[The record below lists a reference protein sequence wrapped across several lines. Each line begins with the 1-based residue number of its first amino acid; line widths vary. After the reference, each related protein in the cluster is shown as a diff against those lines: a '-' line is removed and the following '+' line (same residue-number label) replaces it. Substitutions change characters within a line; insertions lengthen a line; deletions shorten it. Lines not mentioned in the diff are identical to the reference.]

1 MVLIMSEQAVDLPV
15 ILVVDDS
22 KVIRH
27 AASKMLCKGYSVLEA
42 VDGLDAWEQ
51 LQQNSEISVVFTDLS
66 MPNMDGMELLGNIR
80 SSDEEHI
87 LSMPVIILTGQGD
100 TEDTK
105 QQVFDKGATDFIAK
119 PFESIELLSRAKSY
133 AKLSRKVVEL
143 EKKTGYDKL
152 TGLYN
157 VSSFEEAGVK
167 SLSFSLRHKLHMTTA
182 YFEINDFQQIY
193 LSYGKNV
200 AQQILLTVSERLN
213 KSMRSEDIAARIG
226 VAKFAVLL
234 PMTSQV
240 KSLVV
245 ISRIREAINNLVF
258 ETGSEKIRASLSA
271 GFSSIVHEN
280 AVSFDE
286 LMNQSDDALL
296 RALGKSAGEKV
307 VGYVEEKVVEE
318 PEVSKEMLDEAIQS
332 VIDGN
337 YYQINDT
344 MLQLLKKKL
353 TPFFE
358 YIANHTSD
366 VKKSGS

>member
-1 MVLIMSEQAVDLPV
+1 MSDQAVDLPV

-22 KVIRH
+22 KVIRR
-27 AASKMLCKGYSVLEA
+27 AATKMLGEGYSVIEA
-42 VDGLDAWEQ
+42 VDGLDAWQQ
-51 LQQNSEISVVFTDLS
+51 LQQNNEISVVFTDLS
-66 MPNMDGMELLGNIR
+66 MPNMDGMELLDNIR
-80 SSDEEHI
+80 SSEEEHVA
-87 LSMPVIILTGQGD
+87 SMPVIILTGQGD
-100 TEDTK
+100 TETAK
-105 QQVFDKGATDFIAK
+105 REVFDKGATDFIGK
-119 PFESIELLSRAKSY
+119 PFESIDLLSRAKSY

-182 YFEINDFQQIY
+182 YFEINDFQQSY
-193 LSYGKNV
+193 LSHGKNV
-200 AQQILLTVSERLN
+200 AQQILLTVSERL
-213 KSMRSEDIAARIG
+213 KSSMRSEDIAARIG

-258 ETGSEKIRASLSA
+258 DTGSEKIRASLSA
-271 GFSSIVHEN
+271 GFSSIVHDK

-286 LMNQSDDALL
+286 MMNQADDALT
-296 RALGKSAGEKV
+296 RALSKSVGDKV
-307 VGYVEEKVVEE
+307 VGYVEEKIVKE
-318 PEVSKEMLDEAIQS
+318 PEISEELIDEAIRS

-337 YYQINDT
+337 YYKLDDR
-344 MLQLLKKKL
+344 MLQLLKGRL

-358 YIANHTSD
+358 YLANHTSD